1 MRCRLDREAPG
12 AAQFELAASELD
24 VGATGGHP
32 DDFLVGHG
40 ADFALA
46 GGDVHVLL
54 GINHR
59 IVMLALQQ

>member
-1 MRCRLDREAPG
+1 MRRCLDREAPR
-12 AAQFELAASELD
+12 AAQFELAAGELD
-24 VGATGGHP
+24 VGAAGGHP

-54 GINHR
+54 GIDDG
-59 IVMLALQQ
+59 IVMLALQ